1 MKRGIGWKLITFS
14 SWSQSMKFLSDVPV
28 PFKDTENNKDNRLP
42 FLSFQMSSSSRLIRD
57 YDWFWTTYICLPA
70 FQIFILRI
78 EYFWRFTNQ
87 YALPYIENSE
97 QSLTVRTMYIV
108 NFRNRFLKSLLNIIK
123 LVEYPNI
130 QYLYLIFYLPPLN
143 HVVTSYI

>member
-1 MKRGIGWKLITFS
+1 MKGGIGWKLITLALNRDP
-14 SWSQSMKFLSDVPV
+14 WVISDVPV
-28 PFKDTENNKDNRLP
+28 PLKDTENDEDNRFT

-87 YALPYIENSE
+87 YVLPYIENSE
-97 QSLTVRTMYIV
+97 QSLTVRKMYIV
-108 NFRNRFLKSLLNIIK
+108 NFRNSFLKSLLNIIK
-123 LVEYPNI
+123 LVEYSNI

-143 HVVTSYI
+143 HVITSYI

>member
-1 MKRGIGWKLITFS
+1 MKGGIGWKLITLALNRDP
-14 SWSQSMKFLSDVPV
+14 WVISDVPV
-28 PFKDTENNKDNRLP
+28 PFKDTENDEDNRLP

-97 QSLTVRTMYIV
+97 QSLTVRKMYIV
-108 NFRNRFLKSLLNIIK
+108 NFRNSFLKSLLNIIK
-123 LVEYPNI
+123 LVDYSNI

-143 HVVTSYI
+143 HVITSYI